1 MTLSNESR
9 AEKRQYRRL
18 KLFTRALVRKRGAE
32 FVFSGEIADVSN
44 TGAYLTTNCP
54 LAKDDLVDLTIF
66 FQHGTKKLSVTVPCK
81 VARIDGKGVG
91 LTSSHIDANLL
102 LRLEFIFDVRKGNTI
117 QLVEEF
123 FQTICF
129 VQEWE

>member
-1 MTLSNESR
+1 MTLSNKSR
-9 AEKRQYRRL
+9 GEKRQHRRL
-18 KLFTRALVRKRGAE
+18 KLFTRALVKKKGAG
-32 FVFSGEIADVSN
+32 FIFSGELADVSN

-54 LAKDDLVDLTIF
+54 LAKGDIFDLTIY
-66 FQHGTKKLSVTVPCK
+66 FQHGRKKLSVTVPCK
-81 VARIDGKGVG
+81 VARVDGKGVG

-123 FQTICF
+123 FQAICF

>member
-1 MTLSNESR
+1 MTLSNKSR
-9 AEKRQYRRL
+9 AENRQHRRL
-18 KLFTRALVRKRGAE
+18 KLFTRALVRKKGAE
-32 FVFSGEIADVSN
+32 FVFSGELADVSN